1 MSDGNRAVGWGVA
14 LGGLFLA
21 GGIAFGAWSLGQN
34 LIEMRRAERVVT
46 VKGLAETVVT
56 SDVGSFSVPFYVREE
71 TRKTAIDRVRED
83 QKTVAAFFREKG
95 VAAKEITIG
104 GLSLRVSEEQYR
116 VSDDE
121 YDTRTWYYG
130 DGSVLIRS
138 DDVKKIA
145 MAADAAQELWDRG
158 VSIEGSISA
167 PRYSFTRINDVK
179 PGLIAEATKGARSAA
194 ERFAED
200 SGSNLGGIAT
210 ANQGVVQ
217 FLTLDG
223 DGGADYDLNKKIRV
237 VSTVKYYLV
246 D

>member
-1 MSDGNRAVGWGVA
+1 MKSKMGLGVA

-21 GGIAFGAWSLGQN
+21 AGVGFAAVTLGQS

-46 VKGLAETVVT
+46 VKGLAETSVI
-56 SDVGSFSVPFYVREE
+56 SDVGSFSVPFYVREK
-71 TRKTAIDRVRED
+71 TRKAAIDRVRAD
-83 QKTVAAFFREKG
+83 QQTVAAFFREKG
-95 VAAKEITIG
+95 IEDSEITIG
-104 GLSLRVSEEQYR
+104 GLSLRVSEETKR
-116 VSDDE
+116 ISDQE
-121 YDTRTWYYG
+121 YKEETWYYG
-130 DGSVLIRS
+130 DGSISIRS
-138 DDVKKIA
+138 DDVSRIA

-167 PRYSFTRINDVK
+167 PRYSFTRINEVK

-200 SGSNLGGIAT
+200 SGSNLGGIAS

-223 DGGADYDLNKKIRV
+223 DNGADYDREKKIRV